1 MRCVVSLAIFLILD
15 LLKRPV
21 CSSLWLLWMLRGAW
35 TSLDLAGDTVTVEQD
50 TGADTASLLLLG
62 NINFEN

>member
-1 MRCVVSLAIFLILD
+1 
-15 LLKRPV
+15 
-21 CSSLWLLWMLRGAW
+21 MLRGAW

-62 NINFEN
+62 NINYKITLQ